1 MPELYLYTNIH
12 WSRVND
18 KKVNAVGLFD
28 TIHQLCVALLYLND
42 ILMCIVSFLMCTYVT
57 HQFVMRKYFYFTLMH
72 DGTLQVGIVS
82 TDIRRFLK
90 SI

>member
-42 ILMCIVSFLMCTYVT
+42 ILMSIVSFLMCTYVRYAPIRDEET
-57 HQFVMRKYFYFTLMH
+57 FLFYMYCVDRNESNSKVYL
-72 DGTLQVGIVS
+72 INY
-82 TDIRRFLK
+82 
-90 SI
+90 